1 MFLKDACMYAQAPDV
16 INISFHN
23 KIIPYTILITVE
35 EIIYTP
41 PPRKKRD
48 LFITCIHV
56 YIDAMAYVVCH

>member
-1 MFLKDACMYAQAPDV
+1 MVKMFLKDACMYAQAPDV

-23 KIIPYTILITVE
+23 KIILITVE
-35 EIIYTP
+35 EIIYP